1 MIVRSLLLSALIV
14 SAAAAGESGSTNVTF
29 NKDVLPILQK
39 NCQSCHRPGEIGP
52 MPLLTYEG
60 TRPWAKAIK
69 AAVLTK
75 KMPPWFADPTYGH
88 FMDDRRMAD
97 ADIHTLAAWADSGAP
112 EGDAKDKPAPRQ
124 FSEGWNIRPDLVLQ
138 MPQPY
143 KIPAKGTVEYT
154 YIVVSRPFEKDTWV
168 VAGEIRPTNRAVVHH
183 VVANVRPKG
192 SIWMK
197 PAQFGA
203 EPYAP
208 GPNRMQDLIKIVKD
222 SGGKASIDN
231 EFLVGYVPGMQPQR
245 FDIDHSAKLIP
256 AGAEI
261 VFEVHYTANGHETED
276 QTKLG
281 LELASEPPQRQFLS
295 IAAAQMNLMIAPGDP
310 NAEAQAKITFGQP
323 VDFVYMQPHMH
334 LRGKDMTIRSV
345 YPTGESETLL
355 SVPHYDFHW
364 QIVYYEEKPIH
375 MPKGTRLE
383 LTAHWDN
390 SANNKWNPDPTATV
404 HWGDQSWQE
413 MLAAPLAVIV
423 DRTVDPKTVVK
434 DGLFS
439 GNAGAE

>member
-1 MIVRSLLLSALIV
+1 MIVRSLILSALIASV
-14 SAAAAGESGSTNVTF
+14 AVAGDVTF
-29 NKDVLPILQK
+29 NKDVLPILEK
-39 NCQSCHRPGEIGP
+39 NCQTCHRPGEIGP

-60 TRPWAKAIK
+60 VRPWAKSIK
-69 AAVLTK
+69 EAVLTK
-75 KMPPWFADPTYGH
+75 KMPPWFADPQYGH
-88 FMDDRRMAD
+88 FMDDRRMSD
-97 ADIHTLAAWADSGAP
+97 AEIHTLAAWVDAGAP

-124 FSEGWNIRPDLVLQ
+124 FADGWNIRPDLVFQ

-143 KIPAKGTVEYT
+143 KVPAQGTIEYT
-154 YIVVSRPFEKDTWV
+154 YIVVSKPFEKDTWV

-183 VVANVRPKG
+183 VIATVRPKG

-197 PAQFGA
+197 PAQLGA

-208 GPNRMQDLIKIVKD
+208 GPNRVQDLIQQVKD

-256 AGAEI
+256 AGADL
-261 VFEVHYTANGHETED
+261 VLEVHYTTNGQPTED
-276 QTKLG
+276 QTKVG
-281 LELASEPPQRQFLS
+281 LELATQPPQRQFLS
-295 IAAAQMNLMIAPGDP
+295 ITAAQTNLTIRPGDA
-310 NAEAQAKITFGQP
+310 NAEAVAKLTFAQP

-355 SVPHYDFHW
+355 SVPRYDFHW
-364 QIVYYEEKPIH
+364 QIVYYEQKPIH

-390 SANNKWNPDPTATV
+390 SANNKWNPDPTATI

-413 MLAAPLAVIV
+413 MLAAPMAVII
-423 DRTVDPKTVVK
+423 DRSVDPKTVVSN
-434 DGLFS
+434 GQFS

>member
-1 MIVRSLLLSALIV
+1 MRSLILSALLV
-14 SAAAAGESGSTNVTF
+14 SSAWAGEVTF
-29 NKDVLPILQK
+29 NRDVLPILQK

-60 TRPWAKAIK
+60 VRPWAKSIK
-69 AAVLTK
+69 AAVITR
-75 KMPPWFADPTYGH
+75 KMPPWFADGHYGH
-88 FMDDRRMAD
+88 FMDDRRMTD
-97 ADIHTLAAWADSGAP
+97 AEIHTLAAWVDAGAP
-112 EGDAKDKPAPRQ
+112 EGDAKDKPAARQ
-124 FSEGWNIRPDLVLQ
+124 FSDGWNIRPDLVFE

-143 KIPAKGTVEYT
+143 KVPSKGTIEYT
-154 YIVVSRPFEKDTWV
+154 YIVVSKPFDKDTWV
-168 VAGEIRPTNRAVVHH
+168 VAGEIRPSNRAVVHH

-192 SIWMK
+192 SIWMQ
-197 PAQFGA
+197 PAQLGA

-208 GPNRMQDLIKIVKD
+208 GPNRMQDLIKIVKA

-256 AGAEI
+256 AGADI
-261 VFEVHYTANGHETED
+261 VFEVHYTTNGQATED
-276 QTKLG
+276 RTKLG

-295 IAAAQMNLMIAPGDP
+295 IAAAQMNLTIPAGDP
-310 NAEAQAKITFGQP
+310 NAEAVAKLTFAQP

-345 YPTGESETLL
+345 YPTGETETLL

-413 MLAAPLAVIV
+413 MLAAPMAVII
-423 DRTVDPKTVVK
+423 DRSVDPKSVVK
-434 DGLFS
+434 DGQFS
-439 GNAGAE
+439 GNATAE